1 MRKLKYLV
9 RFIAAMPML
18 ATAIGMVV
26 FLVMAFENHWWVLLV
41 IGNFWSFMRLAQDYE
56 WTVRDVA
63 AFFRRMANDALSE

>member
-1 MRKLKYLV
+1 MRKSKYLV

-18 ATAIGMVV
+18 ATAIGMIV
-26 FLVMAFENHWWVLLV
+26 FLVMAFENHWWVLLA

-63 AFFRRMANDALSE
+63 NFLKRMANDALSE

>member
-26 FLVMAFENHWWVLLV
+26 FLVMAFENHWLVLLV